1 MATGK
6 GSDPFK
12 RNKTRYRGVTYRV
25 RADGSKTYS
34 VYFQGSHLAVE
45 GGEREALAR
54 QAELRGKAARG
65 ETPIVPAMVTFA
77 VVAEQWIESKRHLRP
92 YTRRNYRAYLDRIL
106 LPKFGKMKV
115 AAITPEHVA
124 GLLRDLEKRGL
135 SAATITDYTK
145 PLSGT
150 LAFALRRGLIATNPC
165 SVLTRDDRP
174 QPKPKQPVHVWS
186 DDEMDA
192 LIEASERLAKLPQA
206 RYDYSP
212 VLRLALFTGLRL
224 GELLGLQWK
233 DIDLHE
239 GELHVRRQWT
249 RLGEYALT
257 KSNAGVRRVPLSA
270 DVVTFLTAL
279 KLTSPFSGDD
289 DPVFA
294 SMSGKPLGHRNVTR
308 RGSEPAIKEAGIEGV
323 SIHDLRHAFASRMIS
338 RGVEL
343 VTLASL
349 MGHEDARITLSR
361 YAHVYDNR
369 RTDEAVRQAMAR

>member
-1 MATGK
+1 VK
-6 GSDPFK
+6 
-12 RNKTRYRGVTYRV
+12 
-25 RADGSKTYS
+25 
-34 VYFQGSHLAVE
+34 
-45 GGEREALAR
+45 
-54 QAELRGKAARG
+54 
-65 ETPIVPAMVTFA
+65 I
-77 VVAEQWIESKRHLRP
+77 
-92 YTRRNYRAYLDRIL
+92 
-106 LPKFGKMKV
+106 

-124 GLLRDLEKRGL
+124 ALNRDLEKKGL

-150 LAFALRRGLIATNPC
+150 LAFALRRGLIATNPY

-174 QPKPKQPVHVWS
+174 RPKPKAPDHVWS

-206 RYDYSP
+206 RYDYTP
-212 VLRLALFTGLRL
+212 LLRLALYTGLRL
-224 GELLGLQWK
+224 GELLGLQWQ

-249 RLGEYALT
+249 RMGEYAPT
-257 KSNAGVRRVPLSA
+257 KSNAGVRRVPSSP
-270 DVVTFLTAL
+270 DVVKFLAAF
-279 KLTSPFSGDD
+279 KLISPFSGDD
-289 DPVFA
+289 EPVFA
-294 SMSGKPLGHRNVTR
+294 SKSGKPLGHRNVTR
-308 RGSEPAIKEAGIEGV
+308 RGSEPAIRAAGIEGV

-338 RGVEL
+338 RGVEP

-361 YAHVYDNR
+361 YAHVYDKR

>member
-1 MATGK
+1 M
-6 GSDPFK
+6 
-12 RNKTRYRGVTYRV
+12 
-25 RADGSKTYS
+25 
-34 VYFQGSHLAVE
+34 
-45 GGEREALAR
+45 
-54 QAELRGKAARG
+54 
-65 ETPIVPAMVTFA
+65 
-77 VVAEQWIESKRHLRP
+77 
-92 YTRRNYRAYLDRIL
+92 
-106 LPKFGKMKV
+106 
-115 AAITPEHVA
+115 
-124 GLLRDLEKRGL
+124 
-135 SAATITDYTK
+135 
-145 PLSGT
+145 
-150 LAFALRRGLIATNPC
+150 
-165 SVLTRDDRP
+165 
-174 QPKPKQPVHVWS
+174 WS
-186 DDEMDA
+186 DEEMDA

-212 VLRLALFTGLRL
+212 LLRLALFTGLRL

-257 KSNAGVRRVPLSA
+257 KSNAGIRRVPLSV
-270 DVVTFLTAL
+270 DVVKFLTAL
-279 KLTSPFSGDD
+279 KLTSPFSGDE

-294 SMSGKPLGHRNVTR
+294 SKSGKPLGHRNVTR

-343 VTLASL
+343 VALASL

-361 YAHVYDNR
+361 YAHVYDKR